1 MDDEINALIKA
12 DCGLGCEI
20 HISKGEI
27 EKNNFFENSGEKNM
41 TNC

>member
-20 HISKGEI
+20 HISKEKMG
-27 EKNNFFENSGEKNM
+27 KNNFLKIQARK
-41 TNC
+41 T